1 VALVFLVAA
10 VAGAAAFL
18 LVGSPLRETVAGLG
32 GDGDAAAT
40 SAQVLT
46 PQVVEVDRPE
56 ETSVPIADVEG
67 EEPSAEP
74 SAEASDADPL
84 REGLRSAVQELVDLR
99 AAAWEATDPGLLA
112 GALAEDSPAMA
123 WEEAELERARAGD
136 LRYDHVAFEV
146 ESVEVVEETE
156 RGLLVAATVARE
168 PLEARDDRGWLLR
181 APRQVDTV
189 QLELVREDD
198 RWQLWSWT
206 DEAR

>member
-1 VALVFLVAA
+1 
-10 VAGAAAFL
+10 
-18 LVGSPLRETVAGLG
+18 
-32 GDGDAAAT
+32 
-40 SAQVLT
+40 
-46 PQVVEVDRPE
+46 
-56 ETSVPIADVEG
+56 
-67 EEPSAEP
+67 
-74 SAEASDADPL
+74 
-84 REGLRSAVQELVDLR
+84 
-99 AAAWEATDPGLLA
+99 
-112 GALAEDSPAMA
+112 MA